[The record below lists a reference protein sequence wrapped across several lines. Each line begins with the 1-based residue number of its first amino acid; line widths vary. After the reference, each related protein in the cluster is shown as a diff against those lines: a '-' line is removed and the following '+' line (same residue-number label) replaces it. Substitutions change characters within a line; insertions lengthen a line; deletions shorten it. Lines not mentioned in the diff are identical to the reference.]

1 MKPPPRRRP
10 GAAQRDAATS
20 GNGARRSSRDRSEMQ
35 ILIVGSEDI
44 VTARQRGRAL
54 AQELGF
60 TNSSLTVIATIIS
73 ELTRN
78 ILLYAQRGVIVL
90 GVLEH
95 NGRRGI
101 AVEARDQGPGI
112 ADVARALEVG
122 YSTSGSLGLGL
133 PGVRR
138 LMDEFEIISSAGSGT
153 TVRARK
159 WIS

>member
-1 MKPPPRRRP
+1 
-10 GAAQRDAATS
+10 
-20 GNGARRSSRDRSEMQ
+20 MQ
-35 ILIVGSEDI
+35 IPITGSEDI

-60 TNSSLTVIATIIS
+60 SNSSLTLIATIIS

-78 ILLYAQRGVIVL
+78 ILNYARSGVIVL
-90 GVLEH
+90 GALER

-112 ADVARALEVG
+112 ADVARALEIG

-138 LMDEFEIISSAGSGT
+138 LMDEFEIISRAGGGT